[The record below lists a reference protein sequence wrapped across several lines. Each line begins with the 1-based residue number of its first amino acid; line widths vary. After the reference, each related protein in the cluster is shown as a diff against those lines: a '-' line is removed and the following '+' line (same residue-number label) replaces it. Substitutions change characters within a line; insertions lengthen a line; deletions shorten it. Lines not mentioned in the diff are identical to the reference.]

1 MPSPSISRLMVTPG
15 MRFSD
20 SAMLVSGNL
29 PMSSA
34 KTVSVKLVES
44 RLASVAFSS
53 DAA

>member
-20 SAMLVSGNL
+20 SAILVSGNL

-34 KTVSVKLVES
+34 KIESVKFVEA
-44 RLASVAFSS
+44 RLASV
-53 DAA
+53 DAVKLAR